1 VATPTRRRFLTG
13 PGALA
18 AGAALAACGRGAAP
32 EGGPPAGGVLTPA
45 TLDVWLWWK
54 DPVESLQQMGERFA
68 QKVPGSKVNVDA
80 PAAYWDKLT
89 SALAGNAGPD
99 LFFMNN
105 VNYWAWANRGLLV
118 DLDRLVA
125 GDAEMRRNLDASW
138 KDAVTY
144 YKFRGKNYG
153 LPYLY
158 TTVVLYYNAELL
170 KAANLKPPAEA
181 GDAFD
186 WNGARDYAQQL
197 TRREGG
203 EVKTWGIM
211 SSEGIETG
219 WLNFVR
225 ANGGDF
231 LDQDHQRCIVDQPA
245 AQEAWQY
252 LVDLRV
258 KDRLSPDA
266 PALQAMSSQNLF
278 INGKLAL
285 WPGGSWQMKTLN
297 ALQGGLQ
304 YDIALLP
311 AAPKTRRRGGT
322 TNIVGVVLNKDG
334 KSRDLSWALLTHFLS
349 KDSQD
354 VIARADVLAP
364 VRNDSAELYYDPKLG
379 PPNRKAAL
387 GMQRWT
393 TPLPA
398 HERVSWTEMLAP
410 VNEWQPKILD
420 GSSPVK
426 DGLTQMAAQVN
437 ALLGAP
443 R

>member
-1 VATPTRRRFLTG
+1 MR
-13 PGALA
+13 
-18 AGAALAACGRGAAP
+18 GRAAAP
-32 EGGPPAGGVLTPA
+32 DGAIPAGRSLPPA

-54 DPVESLQQMGERFA
+54 DPVEPLQQMGERFA

-89 SALAGNAGPD
+89 SALAGSAGPD

-125 GDAEMRRNLDASW
+125 ADGEMRRNLDASW
-138 KDAVTY
+138 KDAVTF
-144 YKFRGKNYG
+144 YKFQGKNYG

-158 TTVVLYYNAELL
+158 TTVVLYYNTELL
-170 KAANLKPPAEA
+170 KAANLKPPAEV

-186 WNGARDYAQQL
+186 WTMARDYAQQL

-203 EVKTWGIM
+203 DVRTWGIM
-211 SSEGIETG
+211 STEGIETG

-231 LDQDHQRCIVDQPA
+231 LDKDHQKCVVDQPA

-258 KDRLSPDA
+258 KDRLSPDV
-266 PALQAMSSQNLF
+266 PALQAMSAQNLF

-285 WPGGSWQMKTLN
+285 WPNGSWQMKTLN
-297 ALQGGLQ
+297 ALRSGLQ
-304 YDIALLP
+304 YDVALLP

-334 KSRDLSWALLTHFLS
+334 KSRDQSWALLTHLLS
-349 KDSQD
+349 KEFTGHHRPRGRPRPGAQRFRRSLLRSDARPGQPQGGPWHAALD
-354 VIARADVLAP
+354 DAPPGARAGLLD
-364 VRNDSAELYYDPKLG
+364 
-379 PPNRKAAL
+379 
-387 GMQRWT
+387 Q
-393 TPLPA
+393 
-398 HERVSWTEMLAP
+398 MLVP
-410 VNEWQPKILD
+410 VNEWQPKILE
-420 GSSPVK
+420 GSVPVK

-437 ALLGAP
+437 ALLGVP